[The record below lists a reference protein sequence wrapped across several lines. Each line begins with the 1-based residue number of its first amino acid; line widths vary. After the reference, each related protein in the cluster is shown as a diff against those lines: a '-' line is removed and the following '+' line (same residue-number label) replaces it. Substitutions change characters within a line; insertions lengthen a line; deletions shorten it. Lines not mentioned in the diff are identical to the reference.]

1 MAAAKSEARTEA
13 AAVTEQIV
21 ICSRGLTGLPELA
34 RGSVSHHVATHARR
48 PMLIVPPPAAG
59 A

>member
-1 MAAAKSEARTEA
+1 VAAAKSEARTEA

-21 ICSRGLTGLPELA
+21 ICSPELA
-34 RGSVSHHVATHARR
+34 RGSLSHHVATHARR
-48 PMLIVPPPAAG
+48 PVLIVPPPAAG